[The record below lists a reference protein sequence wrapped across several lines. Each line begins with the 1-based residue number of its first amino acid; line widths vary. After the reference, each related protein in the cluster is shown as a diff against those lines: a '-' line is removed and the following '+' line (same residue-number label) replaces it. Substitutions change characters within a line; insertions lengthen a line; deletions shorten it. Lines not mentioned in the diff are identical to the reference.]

1 MRANL
6 FKNSRIESFVRDE
19 RGSYSVEFVIW
30 FPLFVFLFV
39 IMFGFSLGMIR
50 QTMILNEMNRVARAY
65 GVGTI
70 ATLPEAK
77 EEIDAY
83 ITASVMHGYESINS
97 TVTLIDRDDIVEV
110 KVNIP
115 LVTLIPILSFGQ
127 KMSIIEES
135 SLKMAAYYHVE
146 NH

>member
-6 FKNSRIESFVRDE
+6 FNNSRIGKFVRNE

-70 ATLPEAK
+70 ATLSEAK
-77 EEIDAY
+77 TAIDGY
-83 ITASVMHGYESINS
+83 ITSNVLHGYIATNS
-97 TVTLIDRDDIVEV
+97 TVTLIDRNDIVEV

-115 LVTLIPILSFGQ
+115 LVTLIPILAFGQ
-127 KMSIIEES
+127 KMSIIEGS